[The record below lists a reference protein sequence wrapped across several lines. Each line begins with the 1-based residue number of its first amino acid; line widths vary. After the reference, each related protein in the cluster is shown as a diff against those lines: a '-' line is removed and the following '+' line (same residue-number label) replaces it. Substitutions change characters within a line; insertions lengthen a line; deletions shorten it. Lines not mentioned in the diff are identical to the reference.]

1 MSAPSAKAKAHPRYS
16 DTVILLCFAAVR
28 TASSQSFG
36 TIISPPGLEPYK
48 SPGVIL
54 PPDNLHALYL
64 FISCKI
70 LGVINHGL
78 ENRVGFVLGY
88 IAENEIGFS
97 IRVSKFLVDKLLHR
111 VP

>member
-1 MSAPSAKAKAHPRYS
+1 MSAPSAKSNAHSRYS

-48 SPGVIL
+48 SPCVIL

-70 LGVINHGL
+70 LGLINHGP
-78 ENRVGFVLGY
+78 ENWVGFVLGN
-88 IAENEIGFS
+88 ITENEVGFS
-97 IRVSKFLVDKLLHR
+97 GPWLITPSILHEMNR
-111 VP
+111 